1 MDFLSF
7 AVNFLVDEMSAD
19 SEATA
24 PVAGPATAAAAA
36 AFGRDMDGPIVLV
49 VDDDDDDDDL
59 ESVIGTGGEVHEDD
73 VGGGEDGA
81 SAWSK
86 AGDGEAWR
94 WEAAAEEE
102 EKEEKEEEEE
112 GDGGVAV
119 PDCRRY
125 SQQEEDRRF
134 WESCLAS
141 GYP

>member
-36 AFGRDMDGPIVLV
+36 AFGRDMDGPIVVV

-73 VGGGEDGA
+73 
-81 SAWSK
+81 

-102 EKEEKEEEEE
+102 EERGEREEEE